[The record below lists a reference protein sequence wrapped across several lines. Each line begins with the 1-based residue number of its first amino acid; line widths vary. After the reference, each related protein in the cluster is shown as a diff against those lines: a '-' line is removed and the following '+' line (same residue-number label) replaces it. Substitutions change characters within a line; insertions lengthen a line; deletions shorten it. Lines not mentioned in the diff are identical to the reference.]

1 MRDAHLQQIVADRYA
16 ELFLED
22 AAQIKLADV
31 KAGGQIVEDDGLGIM
46 GIQILFDLQQI
57 LAFGTGTP

>member
-1 MRDAHLQQIVADRYA
+1 MRDTHLQQIVADRYA

-46 GIQILFDLQQI
+46 GIQILFDL
-57 LAFGTGTP
+57 